1 MGTRST
7 IIFSAGN
14 EYEYIPLVKIY
25 QQYDGYI
32 KGVGYELANWLLK
45 KNIVNGFSERNDTD
59 ANGVGCLTA
68 QFIRDFKKEIGGLY
82 IIPNDPDD
90 FQDYNYEV
98 VLNDLKTGNA
108 DDLTTIIV
116 KRWDDED
123 PIFVGKPSELLKF
136 EEKD

>member
-7 IIFSAGN
+7 ITFIAGN
-14 EYEYIPLVKIY
+14 EYGNIPLVKIY

-45 KNIVNGFSERNDTD
+45 KNIVNGFNERNDID
-59 ANGVGCLTA
+59 ANGIGCLAA

-82 IIPNDPDD
+82 VIPNDPDD
-90 FQDYNYEV
+90 CEDYNYEV
-98 VLNDLKTGNA
+98 VLNDLKTGKT

-123 PIFVGKPSELLKF
+123 PIFVGKPSVLLKF
-136 EEKD
+136 EED